1 MTPSPVTHPNPASG
15 ALEEKAVK
23 TKIICALALGLSMTA
38 SAAAAQDSDSITINS
53 SVPKFCQALTGLA
66 PTPLALGELV
76 DGVGHVVTSF
86 SGDSDTNLATY
97 YCNGPATITL
107 DANPLLLSPAQV
119 ISDSS
124 SFTGQV
130 DYLASLS
137 WGGAVLATNNSTAAA
152 ATSYSSTTAR
162 TGELIVSV
170 SAPDTQGDLR
180 PVAGDY
186 AGSVVLNVNF
196 N

>member
-1 MTPSPVTHPNPASG
+1 MTPSPVTHPNPARG

-23 TKIICALALGLSMTA
+23 TKIICALALGLSMSA

-66 PTPLALGELV
+66 PTPLALGSLV
-76 DGVGHVVTSF
+76 DGVGRVVTSF
-86 SGDSDTNLATY
+86 AGDSDTNLSTY
-97 YCNGPATITL
+97 YCNGPASISL
-107 DANPLLLSPAQV
+107 DANPLLLTPSQT

-124 SFTGQV
+124 SFTGVV
-130 DYLASLS
+130 DYVASLT
-137 WGGAVLATNNSTAAA
+137 WGGDVLVTNASTAAA
-152 ATSYSSTTAR
+152 ASVFPTTSAR

-180 PVAGDY
+180 PVSGTY
-186 AGSVVLNVNF
+186 VGSVVLNVNF

>member
-1 MTPSPVTHPNPASG
+1 MTPSPVTHPNPARG

-23 TKIICALALGLSMTA
+23 TKIICALALGLSMSA

-66 PTPLALGELV
+66 PTPLALGSLV
-76 DGVGHVVTSF
+76 DGVGRVVTSF
-86 SGDSDTNLATY
+86 AGDSDTNLSTY
-97 YCNGPATITL
+97 YCNGPASISL
-107 DANPLLLSPAQV
+107 DANPLLLTPSQT

-124 SFTGQV
+124 SFTGVV
-130 DYLASLS
+130 DYVASLT
-137 WGGAVLATNNSTAAA
+137 WGGDVLVTNASTAAA
-152 ATSYSSTTAR
+152 ASVFPTTSAR

-170 SAPDTQGDLR
+170 SAPDTQGNLR

-186 AGSVVLNVNF
+186 EGSVVLNVNF

>member
-1 MTPSPVTHPNPASG
+1 MTASPVTHPNPARG

-38 SAAAAQDSDSITINS
+38 SAAAAQDTDSITINS

-66 PTPLALGELV
+66 PTPLALGELI
-76 DGVGHVVTSF
+76 DGVGQVVTTF
-86 SGDSDTNLATY
+86 SGTTSTNLSTY
-97 YCNGPATITL
+97 YCNGPATISL
-107 DANPLLLSPAQV
+107 DANPLLLTPSQT

-124 SFTGQV
+124 SFTGEV
-130 DYLASLS
+130 SYLASLS
-137 WGGAVLATNNSTAAA
+137 WGGVTLLTNNSTAGSASTHPTTS
-152 ATSYSSTTAR
+152 AT

-170 SAPDTQGDLR
+170 SAPDTQGNLR
-180 PVAGDY
+180 PVAGTY
-186 AGSVVLNVNF
+186 EGSVVLNVNF

>member
-1 MTPSPVTHPNPASG
+1 MTPSPVTHPNPARG

-23 TKIICALALGLSMTA
+23 TKIICALALGLSMSA

-66 PTPLALGELV
+66 PTPLALGSLV
-76 DGVGHVVTSF
+76 DGVGRVVTSF
-86 SGDSDTNLATY
+86 AGDSDTNLSTY
-97 YCNGPATITL
+97 YCNGPASISL
-107 DANPLLLSPAQV
+107 DANPLLLTPSQT

-124 SFTGQV
+124 SFTGVV
-130 DYLASLS
+130 DYVASLT
-137 WGGAVLATNNSTAAA
+137 WGGDVLVTNASTAAA
-152 ATSYSSTTAR
+152 ASVFPTTSAR

-180 PVAGDY
+180 PVSGTY
-186 AGSVVLNVNF
+186 EGSVVLNVNF

>member
-1 MTPSPVTHPNPASG
+1 MTPSPVTHPNPARG

-23 TKIICALALGLSMTA
+23 TKIICALALGLSMSA

-66 PTPLALGELV
+66 PTPLALGSLV
-76 DGVGHVVTSF
+76 DGVGRVVTSF
-86 SGDSDTNLATY
+86 AGDSDTNLSTY
-97 YCNGPATITL
+97 YCNGPASISL
-107 DANPLLLSPAQV
+107 DANPLLLTPSQT

-124 SFTGQV
+124 SFTGVV
-130 DYLASLS
+130 DYVASLT
-137 WGGAVLATNNSTAAA
+137 WGGDVLVTNASTAAA
-152 ATSYSSTTAR
+152 ASVVPTTSAR
-162 TGELIVSV
+162 TGALIVSV

-180 PVAGDY
+180 PVSGTY
-186 AGSVVLNVNF
+186 EGSVVLNVNF